1 MSALLN
7 GSLTGPADFVRIVGA
22 SSVGVRQGS
31 ATVVMAWCDLLYVR
45 SDRKRTWISTTHGIL
60 KSSGALAD
68 VVDTLSPL
76 GLVRIH
82 RGVAVNESR
91 VRRLAGQGRHRLILT
106 LDTGEEFLVGRQFQ
120 RSVRSRFG
128 FLANRMRSRP
138 IGSIGNGGLQWSD
151 PENAKTEDVAVQRVG
166 TATDLTLEA

>member
-1 MSALLN
+1 
-7 GSLTGPADFVRIVGA
+7 
-22 SSVGVRQGS
+22 
-31 ATVVMAWCDLLYVR
+31 MAWCDLLYVR
-45 SDRKRTWISTTHGIL
+45 SDRKRTWISTTQGTL

-82 RGVAVNESR
+82 RGIAVNESR
-91 VRRLAGQGRHRLILT
+91 VRRIAGQGRHRLILT

-120 RSVRSRFG
+120 RFVRSRFG
-128 FLANRMRSRP
+128 FRANHRS
-138 IGSIGNGGLQWSD
+138 IGSTSSGLPEWVD
-151 PENAKTEDVAVQRVG
+151 PRNAKTEDSAVQRLG